1 MDVYSRL
8 FDMIHLKILD
18 WAFSGEEA
26 LEKFKTMKERPDII
40 IMDHRLPRMNG
51 VETMIEILQMNPKA
65 KVLFVSADEKARK
78 LAMENGAADFIL
90 KPFSV
95 AEFTEKLAKFLKK
108 SK

>member
-1 MDVYSRL
+1 M
-8 FDMIHLKILD
+8 MHLEIMD

-26 LEKFKTMKERPDII
+26 LEKLRAMKSRPDLV

-51 VETMIEILQMNPKA
+51 VETMIEILQLDPRA

-90 KPFSV
+90 KPFSI
-95 AEFTEKLAKFLKK
+95 AEFTEKLAKLAKK
-108 SK
+108 SG